1 MLLSELAACVKGAR
15 IVCGARNM
23 QASENTPVRG
33 LTADSRFCSP
43 GDLFF
48 CLSGGKTDSHV
59 YAGDAEA
66 GGAAAVVS
74 ERELDLKIPQIVVPD
89 SRRAMSL
96 MASAFYGH
104 AAKKLKIVG
113 VTGTNGKTTT
123 SYMLASIL
131 RRAGKS
137 VAVVGTLGIY
147 YGKKQIAPEL
157 TTPDPIFLHK
167 TFADMVKSGVEYAVM
182 EVSAHALY
190 YRKHEGIPYTAC
202 IFTNFTQDH
211 LDFFGG
217 MQKYKEAKKLLFEA
231 EKCPIAI
238 LNGDD
243 ATGREIGAERSEADR
258 TGKTQTIFY
267 GLDSPAEIFA
277 VLTSE
282 TLYGSEFMLNLSDS
296 LCRISLPMPGKHNV
310 YNAMAAAACAYHLG
324 IRTEAIAGG
333 LNEMQLVRGRLEPAG
348 KFRGADIFVDFA
360 HTPDGLEKS
369 LSALKRHC
377 KGRLICL
384 FGCGG
389 NRDKSKRALMGETV
403 ARKADFSVLTS
414 DNPRYED
421 PSDIIAE
428 IEKGY
433 RRFSVHYAIVPERE
447 KAIYYA
453 VGLLK
458 KGDVLLVA
466 GKGGE
471 DYQEIMGIKYSYNDN
486 AVIREAVSKKPENP
500 L

>member
-1 MLLSELAACVKGAR
+1 MLLSELARCVEGAR
-15 IVCGARNM
+15 IVCGKKNM
-23 QASENTPVRG
+23 QMSENTQIKG

-48 CLSGGKTDSHV
+48 CLTGGKTDSH
-59 YAGDAEA
+59 AFARDAELA
-66 GGAAAVVS
+66 GAAAAVT
-74 ERELDLKIPQIVVPD
+74 ERELELKIPQIVVPD
-89 SRRAMSL
+89 SRSAMSL
-96 MASAFYGH
+96 MAAAFYGH
-104 AAKKLKIVG
+104 AADKLKIIG
-113 VTGTNGKTTT
+113 ITGTNGKTTT
-123 SYMLASIL
+123 SYMLASVL
-131 RRAGKS
+131 RRAGKA

-167 TFADMVKSGVEYAVM
+167 MFADMLKSGVEYVVA
-182 EVSAHALY
+182 EVSAHALF
-190 YRKHEGIPYTAC
+190 YRKEEGISFAAC

-211 LDFFGG
+211 LDFFKT
-217 MQKYKEAKKLLFEA
+217 MENYKQAKKLLFTPDR
-231 EKCPIAI
+231 CPIAV

-243 ATGREIGAERSEADR
+243 QTGREIGAMRAESDR
-258 TGKTQTIFY
+258 AGKTKTVYY
-267 GLDSPAEIFA
+267 GLETPAETFA

-282 TLYGSEFMLNLSDS
+282 ELYGSEFMLNLSDN
-296 LCRISLPMPGKHNV
+296 LCRISLPMTGRHNV
-310 YNAMAAAACAYHLG
+310 YNALAASACAYILG

-333 LNEMQLVRGRLEPAG
+333 LSSMKPVRGRLEPAG
-348 KFRGADIFVDFA
+348 KFHGADIFVDFA

-369 LSALKRHC
+369 LAALKEHC

-389 NRDKSKRALMGETV
+389 NRDRSKRAVMGETV

-421 PSDIIAE
+421 PSDIISE
-428 IEKGY
+428 IERGY
-433 RRFSVHYAIVPERE
+433 RRFSVHYVIVPERD

-458 KGDVLLVA
+458 KGDILLVA

-486 AVIREAVSKKPENP
+486 AVIKEALSKQPP

>member
-1 MLLSELAACVKGAR
+1 MLLSELAACVAGAR
-15 IVCGARNM
+15 IVCGARSM
-23 QASENTPVRG
+23 QTSENTQIRG

-48 CLSGGKTDSHV
+48 CLTGGNTDSHV
-59 YAGDAEA
+59 FAPDAEA
-66 GGAAAVVS
+66 AGAAAAVT
-74 ERELDLKIPQIVVPD
+74 ERELELKIPQIVVPD
-89 SRRAMSL
+89 TRSAMGL
-96 MASAFYGH
+96 MAAAFYSH
-104 AAKKLKIVG
+104 AVDKLKIIG
-113 VTGTNGKTTT
+113 ITGTNGKTTT
-123 SYMLASIL
+123 SYMLASVL

-157 TTPDPIFLHK
+157 TTPDPLFLHK
-167 TFADMVKSGVEYAVM
+167 LFADMVKSGVEYVVA
-182 EVSAHALY
+182 EVSAHALF
-190 YRKHEGIPYTAC
+190 YRKDEGISYAAC
-202 IFTNFTQDH
+202 VFTNLTQDH
-211 LDFFGG
+211 LDFFGT
-217 MQKYKEAKKLLFEA
+217 MQKYKEAKKLLFA
-231 EKCPIAI
+231 PEKCPLAI

-243 ATGREIGAERSEADR
+243 AVGREIGALRAESDR
-258 TGKTQTIFY
+258 EKKTQTIFY
-267 GLDSPAEIFA
+267 GLDSPAEVFA
-277 VLTSE
+277 VPTSE
-282 TLYGSEFMLNLSDS
+282 ELYGCEFMLNLSDS
-296 LCRISLPMPGKHNV
+296 LCRISLPMTGRHNV
-310 YNAMAAAACAYHLG
+310 YNAMAAAGAAYALG

-333 LNEMQLVRGRLEPAG
+333 LNDMKPVRGRLEPAG
-348 KFRGADIFVDFA
+348 KFHGADIFVDFA

-369 LSALKRHC
+369 LAALKAHC

-389 NRDKSKRALMGETV
+389 NRDKSKRSLMGETV

-414 DNPRYED
+414 DNPRFEE

-433 RRFSVHYAIVPERE
+433 RRFSVHYVVVPERE
-447 KAIYYA
+447 RAIYYA

-458 KGDVLLVA
+458 KGDILLVA

-486 AVIREAVSKKPENP
+486 AVIKEALSKKPP

>member
-1 MLLSELAACVKGAR
+1 MFLSQLARCVNGAR
-15 IVCGARNM
+15 VVCGAK
-23 QASENTPVRG
+23 NTQTAEVEIFG
-33 LTADSRFCSP
+33 LTDDSRFCRK

-48 CLSGGKTDSHV
+48 CLTGGKTDPHI
-59 YAGDAEA
+59 YARDAQA
-66 GGAAAVVS
+66 AGAAAVVS
-74 ERELDLKIPQIVVPD
+74 ERELPLDIPQIVVPD
-89 SRRAMSL
+89 PRKAMPL
-96 MASAFYGH
+96 MAAEFY
-104 AAKKLKIVG
+104 ARPAEKLKIVG
-113 VTGTNGKTTT
+113 ITGTNGKTTV
-123 SYMLASIL
+123 SYMLAAIL
-131 RRAGKS
+131 RRAGKK

-147 YGKKQIAPEL
+147 YGKTQIAPEL

-167 TFADMVKSGVEYAVM
+167 TFADMVKNGVEYVVI
-182 EVSAHALY
+182 EISAHALFY
-190 YRKHEGIPYTAC
+190 KKDEGLKYAAC

-211 LDFFGG
+211 LDFFGN
-217 MQKYKEAKKLLFEA
+217 MQNYKAAKKLLFSLD
-231 EKCPIAI
+231 KCPVAI

-243 ATGREIGAERSEADR
+243 ALGREIGKMRHEEK
-258 TGKTQTIFY
+258 GKNLFY
-267 GLDSPAEIFA
+267 GLDTPSDSFA

-282 TLYGSEFMLNLSDS
+282 TLKGVEFMLNLSDNLS
-296 LCRISLPMPGKHNV
+296 RISLPMTGKHNV
-310 YNAMAAAACAYHLG
+310 YNAMAAATCAYALG
-324 IRTEAIAGG
+324 IRTEAVAGG
-333 LNEMQLVRGRLEPAG
+333 LNNMRPVRGRLEYVA

-369 LSALKRHC
+369 LSALKPHC

-389 NRDKSKRALMGETV
+389 NRDKTKRAIMGETV
-403 ARKADFSVLTS
+403 ARKADLSVLTS

-428 IEKGY
+428 IERGY
-433 RRFSVHYAIVPERE
+433 RRFSIHYAVLPDRTE
-447 KAIYYA
+447 AIEYA

-471 DYQEIMGIKYSYNDN
+471 EHQEIMGIKYSYNDN
-486 AVIREAVSKKPENP
+486 AVIKEAISKKSDDP

>member
-1 MLLSELAACVKGAR
+1 MLLSEIAACVEGAR
-15 IVCGARNM
+15 IVCGAKNM
-23 QASENTPVRG
+23 QTSENTQVRG

-48 CLSGGKTDSHV
+48 CLTGGKTDSHV
-59 YAGDAEA
+59 FAADAEA
-66 GGAAAVVS
+66 GGAAAVVTQ
-74 ERELDLKIPQIVVPD
+74 RELELKIPQIVVPD
-89 SRRAMSL
+89 SRGAMGL
-96 MASAFYGH
+96 IAAAFYDH
-104 AAKKLKIVG
+104 AVDKLKIVG
-113 VTGTNGKTTT
+113 ITGTNGKTTT

-157 TTPDPIFLHK
+157 TTPDPLFLHK
-167 TFADMVKSGVEYAVM
+167 MFADMVKSGVEYVLM
-182 EVSAHALY
+182 EVSAHALF
-190 YRKHEGIPYTAC
+190 YRKDEGISYTAC
-202 IFTNFTQDH
+202 VFTNFTQDH
-211 LDFFGG
+211 LDFFGT
-217 MQKYKEAKKLLFEA
+217 MQKYKEAKKLLFA
-231 EKCPIAI
+231 ADKCPLAI

-243 ATGREIGAERSEADR
+243 AVGREIGGERSETDR
-258 TGKTQTIFY
+258 AGGTQTIFY
-267 GLDSPAEIFA
+267 GLDSPSEIFA

-282 TLYGSEFMLNLSDS
+282 ELYGCEFMLNLSDS
-296 LCRISLPMPGKHNV
+296 LCRISLPMTGKHNV
-310 YNAMAAAACAYHLG
+310 YNAMAAAGTAYALG
-324 IRTEAIAGG
+324 IRTEAIAWG
-333 LNEMQLVRGRLEPAG
+333 LNEMKPVRGRLEPAG
-348 KFRGADIFVDFA
+348 KFHGADIFVDFA

-369 LSALKRHC
+369 LSALKAHC

-389 NRDKSKRALMGETV
+389 NRDKSKRSLMGETV

-414 DNPRYED
+414 DNPRFEE
-421 PSDIIAE
+421 PTDIIAE
-428 IEKGY
+428 IERGY
-433 RRFSVHYAIVPERE
+433 RRFSVHYVVVPERE

-471 DYQEIMGIKYSYNDN
+471 DYQEIMGIKYSYDDN
-486 AVIREAVSKKPENP
+486 AVIREALSRKPS